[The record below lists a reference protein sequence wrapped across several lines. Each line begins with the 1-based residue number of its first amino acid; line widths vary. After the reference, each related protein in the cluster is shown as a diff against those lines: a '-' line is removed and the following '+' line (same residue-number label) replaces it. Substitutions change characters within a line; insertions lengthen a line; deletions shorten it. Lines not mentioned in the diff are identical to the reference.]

1 MSYDYIMNEP
11 IENMENL
18 GARSVKIGYDKKVI
32 VGNLDISF
40 LRPEIVSI
48 IGPNGSGKS
57 TILKALGRILKPQQ
71 GTVLLKGKDI
81 HSLPAKQVARM
92 MSILPQGP
100 QTPGDVTV
108 KDLVAF
114 GRSPYQG
121 IFAKNSNDAQIIDW
135 AISETNLEKLCQR
148 QVSTLSGGERQ
159 RAWVAMALAQKTNLL
174 LLDEPTTFLDI
185 HHQFEVMELLERLY
199 QRLGITIIMV
209 IHDLNHAARFSHR
222 VIAVK
227 KGSICRD
234 DTPDKVITED
244 VLKEVFRVKTKV
256 MTINGNDGESI
267 TVCVPYGVYR

>member
-1 MSYDYIMNEP
+1 MMNETSNAN
-11 IENMENL
+11 EHL

-32 VGNLDISF
+32 VENLDITF
-40 LRPEIVSI
+40 DLPEIVSI

-57 TILKALGRILKPQQ
+57 TILKALGRILKPQK
-71 GTVLLKGKDI
+71 GVVLLKGKDI

-100 QTPGDVTV
+100 QTPGDITV

-121 IFAKNSNDAQIIDW
+121 IISKNGNDTEIIDW
-135 AISETNLEKLCQR
+135 AIGETNLKKLCQR

-185 HHQFEVMELLERLY
+185 HHQFEVMELLEKLH

-227 KGSICRD
+227 QGVVCRD
-234 DTPDKVITED
+234 DIPGKVITEE
-244 VLKEVFRVKTKV
+244 VLREVFSIKTKV
-256 MTINGNDGESI
+256 ITIAGNDGERI